1 MNENQQAAYIMAMA
15 IGGLIE
21 AMGMQAENQNRIAR
35 GEMIAYD
42 DEAFQKVVDNRDLH
56 HNSILTLFH
65 RI

>member
-42 DEAFQKVVDNRDLH
+42 DEAFQKVVDNRGLH

-65 RI
+65 GI